1 MSAIIV
7 RIEDEYAEERKELVE
22 YQQWPEG
29 YLINAKSIR
38 EAILTLQEIIGVDK
52 KTVMR
57 NYMDAKKQRLKK
69 YTGPMY
75 GWDVDKN
82 NNLIPNKDQQLI
94 VNVMKTMYEQ
104 GVSLNRIAKTLNER
118 NVKGA
123 KGGKWRA
130 HQVARTVRNDLHD
143 RAKEF
148 EAE

>member
-1 MSAIIV
+1 MSTIIV
-7 RIEDEYAEERKELVE
+7 RIKDEYAEERKELVE
-22 YQQWPEG
+22 YSLAEG
-29 YLINAKSIR
+29 YLINADSIR
-38 EAILTLQEIIGVDK
+38 AAILTLQEIIGVDK

-57 NYMDAKKQRLKK
+57 KYHDAKKRKLKK

-82 NNLIPNKDQQLI
+82 DNLIPNKEQQLI
-94 VNVMKTMYEQ
+94 VNVMKTMHEK
-104 GVSLNRIAKTLNER
+104 GISFNKIAKTLNER
-118 NVKGA
+118 NVKGT

-130 HQVARTVRNDLHD
+130 NSVARTVRNDLHD